1 MPKQSTLADR
11 VTVVALRAYTTKTS
25 AEIAKIVDLSIATVN
40 RIYARAI
47 ERGFDPIHT
56 KITDEYVQDGAR
68 SGRPTKQDPQTVNTI
83 LSKVR
88 LDRFGR
94 EKTCA
99 DLAGELS
106 QEGIEI
112 SSSTVQTILRKA
124 GLRKTKPTRKPGL
137 TKKMRAERLAWCLA
151 HEHWTLD
158 DWKNVIFSDETSVI
172 LLHRRGGYRVW
183 RSKDEAFLRLCIRER
198 WKGSSEFMFWG
209 CFTYD
214 KKGPCHCWCP
224 ETAIQKRE
232 AEQEI
237 EALNQEIEP
246 ILREQWEL
254 ETGVRRINLRRQP
267 AGKKPTWRFN
277 KQNGKL
283 SRGSKGGIDWYR
295 YQKMILLPKLI
306 PFAKECATT
315 RPKTIVQE
323 DKAPAHNHYI
333 QQRVFDAAQVQRLVW
348 CPNSPDLN
356 AIEPA
361 WPWMKRK
368 TTRKGAP
375 KSRQEAIAIWNKTWQ
390 ELPQEK
396 IQAWIERIPTHI
408 KKIIELEGGNEY
420 KEGR

>member
-1 MPKQSTLADR
+1 MPKESTIADR
-11 VTVVALRAYTTKTS
+11 VTVVALRAYTTKTT

-47 ERGFDPIHT
+47 DRGFDPIHT
-56 KITDEYVQDGAR
+56 KITDEYVKDSPR
-68 SGRPTKQDPQTVNTI
+68 SGRPTKQDPETVNTI

-88 LDRFGR
+88 LDRYGR

-106 QEGIEI
+106 KEGTEI
-112 SSSTVQTILRKA
+112 SSSTVHTILRNA

-151 HEHWTLD
+151 HEHWTLE

-183 RSKDEAFLRLCIRER
+183 RSKDEAFLRSCIRER
-198 WKGSSEFMFWG
+198 WKGASEFMFWG
-209 CFTYD
+209 CFSYD

-224 ETAIQKRE
+224 ETALEKRQS
-232 AEQEI
+232 EQEI
-237 EALNQEIEP
+237 EALNQELEP

-254 ETGVRRINLRRQP
+254 ETGVRRMNLRRQP
-267 AGKKPTWRFN
+267 AGKKPVWKFN

-295 YQKMILLPKLI
+295 YQKMILIPKLL
-306 PFAKECATT
+306 PFAKECAIE

-323 DKAPAHNHYI
+323 DRAPAHSHYI
-333 QQRVFDAAQVQRLVW
+333 QQRVFDAAEVERLLW

-361 WPWMKRK
+361 WPWMKRR
-368 TTRKGAP
+368 TTKKGAP
-375 KSRQEAIAIWNKTWQ
+375 KSRQEAITAWNQAWRD
-390 ELPQEK
+390 LPQEK